1 MKLPRPIHRGL
12 PRRIVPRSGDGGSST
27 RPFAKNLDRTS
38 SHPHTSWPSPSRA
51 TSPQPTEPAQVGRV
65 YPNHPAA
72 LRPGMRMGSNS
83 PEQLN
88 LHTTRDQVE
97 RMQVRLAARAERPGG
112 FGTCVPGTRKRP
124 HVRRQIRHYHNG
136 TGGHKPPPTTPV
148 LARPQP
154 QRTKGPRYPTHSTA
168 CETQPQDNAT
178 TRPPRQHQ
186 GHVTCGP
193 GSWAR
198 PHPGGQPAGTA
209 KLARRSSHVAV
220 NSPHATT
227 ECTRT
232 PGSQETRIRG
242 LPAIRGINQDPRS

>member
-38 SHPHTSWPSPSRA
+38 SRPHTSWPSPSRA

-112 FGTCVPGTRKRP
+112 FGTCVPGTQKRP
-124 HVRRQIRHYHNG
+124 RHTPPFHHYHKG
-136 TGGHKPPPTTPV
+136 TADLGPS
-148 LARPQP
+148 
-154 QRTKGPRYPTHSTA
+154 QRLRSSLVPNPSGPRDPGIRLILPHVKPSHR
-168 CETQPQDNAT
+168 T
-178 TRPPRQHQ
+178 TRLRVHH
-186 GHVTCGP
+186 GNIK
-193 GSWAR
+193 
-198 PHPGGQPAGTA
+198 GT
-209 KLARRSSHVAV
+209 
-220 NSPHATT
+220 
-227 ECTRT
+227 
-232 PGSQETRIRG
+232 
-242 LPAIRGINQDPRS
+242 

>member
-112 FGTCVPGTRKRP
+112 FGTCVPGTRKP
-124 HVRRQIRHYHNG
+124 HTYAAKLATATIG
-136 TGGHKPPPTTPV
+136 SGGHGPPLTTPV
-148 LARPQP
+148 LTLPNSS
-154 QRTKGPRYPTHSTA
+154 GPRDPGIRLILPHVKPSHR
-168 CETQPQDNAT
+168 T
-178 TRPPRQHQ
+178 TRHRVHH
-186 GHVTCGP
+186 GNIK
-193 GSWAR
+193 
-198 PHPGGQPAGTA
+198 GT
-209 KLARRSSHVAV
+209 
-220 NSPHATT
+220 
-227 ECTRT
+227 
-232 PGSQETRIRG
+232 
-242 LPAIRGINQDPRS
+242 

>member
-38 SHPHTSWPSPSRA
+38 SHPHTSRPSPSRA
-51 TSPQPTEPAQVGRV
+51 TPPQPTEPAQVGRV

-97 RMQVRLAARAERPGG
+97 RMQVRLAARAVRPGG
-112 FGTCVPGTRKRP
+112 FGTCVPGTRRGHTYAANPPLPQRHRRP
-124 HVRRQIRHYHNG
+124 MTSANDPGPSFDQ
-136 TGGHKPPPTTPV
+136 
-148 LARPQP
+148 L

-178 TRPPRQHQ
+178 SRPPRQHQ

-193 GSWAR
+193 GLWTR

-232 PGSQETRIRG
+232 PGSPETRIRD
-242 LPAIRGINQDPRS
+242 LPAIRRNNQDPRS

>member
-112 FGTCVPGTRKRP
+112 FGTCVPGTQKRP
-124 HVRRQIRHYHNG
+124 NTRRHSA
-136 TGGHKPPPTTPV
+136 TTTRAPAI
-148 LARPQP
+148 LDLL
-154 QRTKGPRYPTHSTA
+154 QRLRSSLVPNPSGPRDPGIRLILPHVKPSHR
-168 CETQPQDNAT
+168 T
-178 TRPPRQHQ
+178 TRRRVHH
-186 GHVTCGP
+186 GNIK
-193 GSWAR
+193 
-198 PHPGGQPAGTA
+198 GT
-209 KLARRSSHVAV
+209 
-220 NSPHATT
+220 
-227 ECTRT
+227 
-232 PGSQETRIRG
+232 
-242 LPAIRGINQDPRS
+242 

>member
-88 LHTTRDQVE
+88 LHTSRDQVE

-112 FGTCVPGTRKRP
+112 FGTCVPGTQKRP
-124 HVRRQIRHYHNG
+124 DTRRHSA
-136 TGGHKPPPTTPV
+136 TTTRASAT
-148 LARPQP
+148 LDLL
-154 QRTKGPRYPTHSTA
+154 QRLRSSLVPNSSGPRDPGIRLILPHVKPSHR
-168 CETQPQDNAT
+168 T
-178 TRPPRQHQ
+178 TRLRVHH
-186 GHVTCGP
+186 GNIK
-193 GSWAR
+193 
-198 PHPGGQPAGTA
+198 GT
-209 KLARRSSHVAV
+209 
-220 NSPHATT
+220 
-227 ECTRT
+227 
-232 PGSQETRIRG
+232 
-242 LPAIRGINQDPRS
+242 